1 MTAFQIFKEEFNE
14 LLVNEHAI
22 GVELRKRQDPF
33 DKISI
38 EPKNLI
44 KYEEQGWEV
53 DKSFA
58 KTIRIRKIKN
68 IDISFEDDFWVLF
81 AKLGFNIL
89 NKNRRLLIP
98 YDDQYS
104 IGQEFDVLAIDDESI
119 LIIACKSCEGEPK
132 KGDFREA
139 IETIGSRKDGVI
151 KTIKQLFPGSKHKI
165 KFILAT
171 KNYYLS
177 EPDIERLKKYD
188 ILHFDE
194 ETLAYYQDLSK
205 HLGLAARY
213 QLLGNIFSGQ
223 IIPQLDNK
231 IPAIQGKMGGHT
243 YYSFSIE
250 PEKLL
255 KIAYVLHRN
264 KANKKLMPTYQRLIK
279 KTRLT
284 AIQRFID
291 DKGFFPNSM
300 VINIESEKNITFE
313 RANTQ
318 VENAISRIGILNL
331 PKTYR
336 SAYIIDGQHRLYGY
350 ANSDYRYT
358 NTIPVVAFINLNRT
372 EQVRLF
378 MQINENQK
386 AVPKNL
392 RNTLNADLLWNS
404 IDLEER
410 IKAIKLQ
417 IAQDLGEDLDSPL
430 YDKIIV
436 GENPKTSSRCITIDS
451 VKSALD
457 RSNFFGVINKSI
469 VRKDGSFFLGDS
481 ENTYAKVTPFI
492 KLSFRYF
499 QENLRE
505 QWKDGENNEGI
516 LSINAGIISLIR
528 IFSDVVDLLNHE
540 NKIKSKIDEVEY
552 IVEECKYYYDPLISY
567 YKNLNNEERLDLRK
581 SYGEA
586 GRAKYWRKLQLVI
599 SQSRKEF
606 NPDGL
611 SKYWEDEA
619 KQYNEESFKMIR
631 DIETYLKNE
640 FKNDLEDHYGSSWFK
655 KGVPPPVQDS
665 AVLLANQK
673 NRELD
678 DNEEEVSQWDCLT
691 IIDYRRIA
699 TYGSN
704 WKDIFDKKF
713 TKPGEE
719 KMPGGKDEKTKWM
732 QKLERIRNQNFHS
745 YSVKKDEFEFLCEI
759 EEWLLSKD

>member
-1 MTAFQIFKEEFNE
+1 MTAFQIFKEEFGE
-14 LLVNEHAI
+14 LLVSDHAI
-22 GVELRKRQDPF
+22 GTELRKRQDPY

-38 EPKNLI
+38 EPKKLI
-44 KYEEQGWEV
+44 DYEKQGWEV
-53 DKSFA
+53 DKNFA
-58 KTIRIRKIKN
+58 KTTRIRKVKD

-89 NKNRRLLIP
+89 NKNRKLLIP

-119 LIIACKSCEGEPK
+119 LIIVCQSCEGEPK

-139 IETIGSRKDGVI
+139 IETIGTRKDGVL
-151 KTIKQLFPGSKHKI
+151 KTIKQLFPGSKHKV

-177 EPDIERLKKYD
+177 EPDVERLKKYD

-430 YDKIIV
+430 YDKIII
-436 GENPKTSSRCITIDS
+436 GENPKTSGRCITIDS

-505 QWKDGENNEGI
+505 EWKDGESNEGI

-528 IFSDVVDLLNHE
+528 IFSDVVDLLNNE
-540 NKIKSKIDEVEY
+540 NKIKSKIDEVES
-552 IVEECKYYYDPLISY
+552 IVDECKYYYDPLISY

-640 FKNDLEDHYGSSWFK
+640 FKNDLEEHYGSSWFK

-713 TKPGEE
+713 TKAGEE

-759 EEWLLSKD
+759 EEWLLPKD

>member
-1 MTAFQIFKEEFNE
+1 MTLFQIFKDKFNE
-14 LLVNEHAI
+14 LLVKDHSI
-22 GVELRKRQDPF
+22 GSELRKRQDAY

-38 EPKNLI
+38 KVELQS
-44 KYEEQGWEV
+44 KYEELGWEI
-53 DKSFA
+53 DKKFA
-58 KTIRIRKIKN
+58 KSVRMRKLKS
-68 IDISFEDDFWVLF
+68 IDISFEDDFWALF
-81 AKLGFNIL
+81 ARLGFTIL
-89 NKNRRLLIP
+89 NKNRRLSIP
-98 YDDQYS
+98 YNDQYS
-104 IGQEFDVLAIDDESI
+104 IGQQIDVLAIDDESI
-119 LIIACKSCEGEPK
+119 LIIECKASLGEPK
-132 KGDFREA
+132 KGNFKETIEA
-139 IETIGSRKDGVI
+139 IGGRKDGII
-151 KTIKQLFPGSKHKI
+151 KTLKQLFPESKHKI

-177 EPDIERLKKYD
+177 EPDLERLKNYD

-194 ETLAYYQDLSK
+194 ETLDYYQELSK

-279 KTRLT
+279 KTRLN
-284 AIQRFID
+284 AIQHFID
-291 DKGFFPNSM
+291 EKGFFPNSM

-350 ANSDYRYT
+350 ANSDYRHT

-404 IDLEER
+404 IDLEDR

-417 IAQDLGEDLDSPL
+417 VAQDLGEDLDSPL
-430 YDKIIV
+430 YDRIII
-436 GENPKTSSRCITIDS
+436 GENPKTSTRCITIDS
-451 VKSALD
+451 VKTALD
-457 RSNFFGVINKSI
+457 RSNFFGVINKST

-481 ENTYAKVTPFI
+481 ENTYAKVIPFI

-499 QENLRE
+499 QENLKE
-505 QWKDGENNEGI
+505 QWREGESNEGI

-528 IFSDVVDLLNHE
+528 IFSDVIDLLNHE
-540 NKIKSKIDEVEY
+540 NKINSKVDRTET
-552 IVEECKYYYDPLISY
+552 IVEECKYYYDPLLFY
-567 YKNLNNEERLDLRK
+567 YRNLSSEERLDLRK
-581 SYGEA
+581 SYGDA

-599 SQSRKEF
+599 AQSRKEF
-606 NPDGL
+606 NPEGL

-619 KQYNEESFKMIR
+619 KQYNEESFRMIR
-631 DIETYLKNE
+631 DIETYLKRE
-640 FKNDLEDHYGSSWFK
+640 FKTELEEHYGGSWFK
-655 KGVPPPVQDS
+655 KGVPPQVQDA

-704 WKDIFDKKF
+704 WKDVFDKKF

-759 EEWLLSKD
+759 QEWLLEKD